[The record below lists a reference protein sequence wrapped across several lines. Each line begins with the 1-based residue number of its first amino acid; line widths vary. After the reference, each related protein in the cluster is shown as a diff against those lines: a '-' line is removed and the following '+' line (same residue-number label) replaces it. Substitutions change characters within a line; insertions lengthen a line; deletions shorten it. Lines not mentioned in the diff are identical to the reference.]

1 YSRGQESAADQAA
14 ITYLDA
20 TGQSSRGLIEF
31 FGKLRNFQVIT
42 GRRVNPYLQT
52 HPLANQRMTALTRR
66 ATSSEFYTES
76 DTPEEIARLRMIQAK
91 IKGFLQEAHFTL
103 REYPASDTSDPGRYA
118 RAVAYYRSSDIEKA
132 LMEIDALIVKE
143 PDNPYFHELKGQML
157 FEFGRVEESIEPHAK
172 SVELAPEKPLLR
184 INLGRALI
192 ATEDKARYEEATEVL
207 RSALRL
213 ENDNSFGWF
222 ELARAYGGL
231 DQIGQAHLA
240 TAESRYH
247 ARDLAQAS
255 QFARRAMREL
265 DRGTPEWRRASDI
278 LFTAQT
284 KLNKNRRGRQRDQ
297 QGPNG
302 PGAPDGGRDPSQQ
315 PPAERAPDL
324 PQDSTPPAPEKP
336 APTSPSREEVP
347 DPI

>member
-1 YSRGQESAADQAA
+1 
-14 ITYLDA
+14 
-20 TGQSSRGLIEF
+20 
-31 FGKLRNFQVIT
+31 
-42 GRRVNPYLQT
+42 
-52 HPLANQRMTALTRR
+52 MTALTRR
-66 ATSSEFYTES
+66 ATASQYYAES

-103 REYPASDTSDPGRYA
+103 REYPLSDTSDPARYA

-132 LMEIDALIVKE
+132 LLEINYLIEKYS
-143 PDNPYFHELKGQML
+143 DNPYFHELKGQML
-157 FEFGRVEESIEPHAK
+157 FEFGRVQDSIEPHAK
-172 SVELAPEKPLLR
+172 SVELAPDKALLR

-192 ATEDKARYEEATEVL
+192 ATEDKARYPEATEVL

-213 ENDNSFGWF
+213 ERDNAFGWF

-247 ARDLAQAS
+247 ARDLQQAG

-265 DRGTPEWRRASDI
+265 DRGSPEWRRASDI
-278 LFTAQT
+278 LFTSQSE
-284 KLNKNRRGRQRDQ
+284 LNKNKRGRRGERRN
-297 QGPNG
+297 PETT
-302 PGAPDGGRDPSQQ
+302 PDGQLPQGGGQ
-315 PPAERAPDL
+315 PPEKIEETPAETSDG
-324 PQDSTPPAPEKP
+324 TPPAPEKP
-336 APTSPSREEVP
+336 RPTGPTRQEVP